1 MGPHESGGAS
11 PSEREKRRSS
21 GLAHP
26 RHRSEG
32 KAKLSFW
39 QTFTEEVWYTPWRH
53 LVVGGSGLLAV
64 TWGGSTFFTS
74 DSIWHRALGACTV
87 AAGVLVW
94 VSYFLHFLPNLLA
107 AEHWTATPA
116 RRAMR
121 AVLAHAWWVFLGA
134 AYIAGVAN
142 ELVD

>member
-1 MGPHESGGAS
+1 MVPHESGVAS
-11 PSEREKRRSS
+11 PSEHEKRRSS
-21 GLAHP
+21 GLGHP

-32 KAKLSFW
+32 KAKLSPP
-39 QTFTEEVWYTPWRH
+39 QTFTEEVWWTPWRF

-64 TWGGSTFFTS
+64 PWGGSTLFTS
-74 DSIWHRALGACTV
+74 DSIWHLALGACTV

-94 VSYFLHFLPNLLA
+94 ASYFLHFLPNLLA
-107 AEHWTATPA
+107 AEHWTATRP

-134 AYIAGVAN
+134 VYIAGVAN
-142 ELVD
+142 ALVN